1 MVLDTASLDLIN
13 QEVRNCFLYEDVPD
27 YLAALEQDLQQLG
40 QADTSW
46 NLKPI
51 YTRLM
56 RTAHSL
62 KGGAGIAQLPNLS
75 RLAHKLEDILE
86 LLDRGTVVDL
96 EVIRTLID
104 RSSQQINLLVAAAI
118 RGGDVEEAQVAA
130 SMTIFAEL
138 DAYLQ
143 ELGNSD
149 SDDRTATANQLEQN
163 NANFFLIKTALEVD
177 LEDCIQRVE
186 DLLASSQPIEL
197 LQEASIQFIEECTLL
212 GQALNISW
220 LVEEVEKIGSA
231 LLADPDSIEKIA
243 KTAISSIRQLREKA
257 LDRGKEDKT
266 PSKSAETAPIQSPT
280 PSFTPPT
287 AAPELKLR
295 MPISRL
301 NRINNTLGELL
312 IDRERL
318 TLHQGQLV
326 QASRILQKRAEQF
339 IPIEEKIQTL
349 YDRLTNTEATD
360 KNVGTG
366 FPRYNFP
373 IQEAGEDNLAQRSND
388 EFDSLHLDR
397 YTDLHSTL
405 QDLQELMVRVQ
416 EARYDIDLITRDF
429 QESIDNLRQQL
440 DSLRGDLTESRFVP
454 FKTMSD
460 RLTLPLAKLNQQYN
474 KSVELV
480 VKGENEPIDLGIL
493 EQLETPLTHL
503 FRNAF
508 DHGIE
513 SIDERLAI
521 GKSASARITLSA
533 SIQGNQIVI
542 SIADD
547 GRGINLEKIYEKAI
561 KQGLCTASNIEKL
574 TSNQILEFIFTPGFS
589 TAAAVTSLSGRGV
602 GLDIV
607 RLQIERLRGS
617 IQVETELGKGTKFSL
632 SIPLSLSILPLLL
645 CRCQNR
651 TLAIPSN
658 KIWEII
664 SLSEF
669 GNAER
674 IIWRDRSIRL
684 YSLLEILPYAEASP
698 ANTNSPLALVLD
710 IAGEPVVMAIDAL
723 LGERELVI
731 KPFDAT
737 VKMPT
742 YLTGCTVL
750 GTGEVVP
757 VLAPDRLRQLISQEH
772 QPYQKQ
778 LLTSDKRTQTRSAE
792 EACIMIVDDSIA
804 VRRMLER
811 CLTQAGYQ
819 VFQYKDGKEAS
830 VALNETDKHFDL
842 VISDIE
848 MPRLDGFGLLKDI
861 RSHSRWH
868 SLPVAMLTSRENE
881 LHRQKAALLG
891 ATNYFTKP
899 FQPEELLKAIA
910 SLLDRLSVVGQ

>member
-27 YLAALEQDLQQLG
+27 YLAALEQDIRALANTDALS
-40 QADTSW
+40 DLT
-46 NLKPI
+46 PI

-86 LLDRGTVVDL
+86 LLDRGTIVDL
-96 EVIRTLID
+96 EEIRSLID
-104 RSSQQINLLVAAAI
+104 RSADRINLLVAAAI
-118 RGGDVEEAQVAA
+118 RGGEVEEAQVAA
-130 SMTIFAEL
+130 NMTIFAEL

-143 ELGNSD
+143 ELAKSNSNKD
-149 SDDRTATANQLEQN
+149 TATTTELEQN

-177 LEDCIQRVE
+177 LEDCLQRIE
-186 DLLASSQPIEL
+186 ELLDSSQAIEV
-197 LQEASIQFIEECTLL
+197 LQQASIQFIEECTLL

-231 LLADPDSIEKIA
+231 LLEDPDAIEKIA
-243 KTAISSIRQLREKA
+243 KTAINSIRQLREKA
-257 LDRGKEDKT
+257 LDRTKD
-266 PSKSAETAPIQSPT
+266 AETAPLQSPT
-280 PSFTPPT
+280 PPKPTPAKMPGLQHKGAETAPLQPTPSAT

-312 IDRERL
+312 IEHERI

-326 QASRILQKRAEQF
+326 QASRILQKRSEQF
-339 IPIEEKIQTL
+339 IPIEEQIQTL
-349 YDRLTNTEATD
+349 YDRLTTTEASNE
-360 KNVGTG
+360 KVS
-366 FPRYNFP
+366 P
-373 IQEAGEDNLAQRSND
+373 IQELEQANLPDRSID

-416 EARYDIDLITRDF
+416 EARYDIDLITREF

-454 FKTMSD
+454 FRTMSD
-460 RLTLPLAKLNQQYN
+460 RFTLPLANLNQQYN

-480 VKGENEPIDLGIL
+480 VEGENEPIDLGIL

-513 SIDERLAI
+513 KIEERLAI
-521 GKSASARITLSA
+521 GKPVEARITLSA
-533 SIQGNQIVI
+533 SIQGNQVVI

-547 GRGINLEKIYEKAI
+547 GRGIDLEKVCQKAI
-561 KQGLCTASNIEKL
+561 KQNLCTPSSIENL
-574 TSNQILEFIFTPGFS
+574 TRNQILEFIFTPGFS

-617 IQVETELGKGTKFSL
+617 IQVETEFGKGTKFSL

-669 GNAER
+669 GNTKQ
-674 IIWRDRSIRL
+674 IIWRDRSIPV
-684 YSLLEILPYAEASP
+684 YSLLEILSYAEAS
-698 ANTNSPLALVLD
+698 AINTNSPLALVLD
-710 IAGEPVVMAIDAL
+710 LGGEPVAMAIDAL

-737 VKMPT
+737 VKVPS

-757 VLAPDRLRQLISQEH
+757 VLAPERMRQLIAQET
-772 QPYQKQ
+772 QPQQQIRIKPDK
-778 LLTSDKRTQTRSAE
+778 LTQIRSE
-792 EACIMIVDDSIA
+792 EACIAIVDDSIA
-804 VRRMLER
+804 VRRMLDR

-819 VFQYKDGKEAS
+819 VFQYKDGKEAIG
-830 VALNETDKHFDL
+830 ALNETGKHFDL

-848 MPRLDGFGLLKDI
+848 MPRLDGFGLLKEI

-881 LHRQKAALLG
+881 LHRQKAASLG
-891 ATNYFTKP
+891 ATHYFTKP

-910 SLLDRLSVVGQ
+910 SILS

>member
-27 YLAALEQDLQQLG
+27 YLAALEQDIRALANTDALS
-40 QADTSW
+40 DLT
-46 NLKPI
+46 PI

-86 LLDRGTVVDL
+86 LLDRGTIVDL
-96 EVIRTLID
+96 EEIRSLID
-104 RSSQQINLLVAAAI
+104 RSADRINLLVAAAI
-118 RGGDVEEAQVAA
+118 RGGEVEEAQVAA
-130 SMTIFAEL
+130 NMTIFAEL

-143 ELGNSD
+143 ELAKSNSNKD
-149 SDDRTATANQLEQN
+149 TATTTELEQN

-177 LEDCIQRVE
+177 LEDCLQRIE
-186 DLLASSQPIEL
+186 ELLDSSQAIEV
-197 LQEASIQFIEECTLL
+197 LQQASIQFIEECTLL

-231 LLADPDSIEKIA
+231 LLEDPDAIEKIA
-243 KTAISSIRQLREKA
+243 KTAITSIRQLREQA
-257 LDRGKEDKT
+257 LSQGQENKKT
-266 PSKSAETAPIQSPT
+266 EKSAPTPPASPT
-280 PSFTPPT
+280 LPATPAT

-312 IDRERL
+312 IEHERI

-326 QASRILQKRAEQF
+326 QASRILQKRSEQF
-339 IPIEEKIQTL
+339 IPIEEQIQTL
-349 YDRLTNTEATD
+349 YDRLTTTEASNE
-360 KNVGTG
+360 KVS
-366 FPRYNFP
+366 P
-373 IQEAGEDNLAQRSND
+373 IQELEQANLPDRSID

-416 EARYDIDLITRDF
+416 EARYDIDLITREF

-454 FKTMSD
+454 FRTMSD
-460 RLTLPLAKLNQQYN
+460 RFTLPLANLNQQYN

-480 VKGENEPIDLGIL
+480 VEGENEPIDLGIL

-513 SIDERLAI
+513 TIEERLAI
-521 GKSASARITLSA
+521 GKPVEARITLSA
-533 SIQGNQIVI
+533 SIQGNQVVI

-547 GRGINLEKIYEKAI
+547 GRGINLEKVYEKAI
-561 KQGLCTASNIEKL
+561 KQNLCTASSIENL
-574 TSNQILEFIFTPGFS
+574 TQNQILEFIFTPGFS

-607 RLQIERLRGS
+607 RLQIERLRGA
-617 IQVETELGKGTKFSL
+617 IQVETEFGKGTKFSL

-669 GNAER
+669 GNTKQ
-674 IIWRDRSIRL
+674 IIWRDRPIRL
-684 YSLLEILPYAEASP
+684 YSLLQILPYAEAS
-698 ANTNSPLALVLD
+698 AINTNSPLALVLD
-710 IAGEPVVMAIDAL
+710 LAGEPVAMAIDAL

-737 VKMPT
+737 VKVPS

-757 VLAPDRLRQLISQEH
+757 VLAPERMRQLIAQET
-772 QPYQKQ
+772 QPQQQIRIKPDK
-778 LLTSDKRTQTRSAE
+778 LTQIRSE
-792 EACIMIVDDSIA
+792 EACIAIVDDSIA
-804 VRRMLER
+804 VRRMLDR

-819 VFQYKDGKEAS
+819 VFQYKDGKEAIG
-830 VALNETDKHFDL
+830 ALNETGKHFDL

-848 MPRLDGFGLLKDI
+848 MPRLDGFGLLKEI

-881 LHRQKAALLG
+881 LHRQKAASLG
-891 ATNYFTKP
+891 ATHYFTKP

-910 SLLDRLSVVGQ
+910 SILS